1 MKIAAAL
8 VMKRNPENS
17 DRKWLLM
24 VHHVEIINVSPGRSQ
39 ILRFHTSSWHL
50 STSLEKAKNLI
61 CMSMSWCGCHVHSHW
76 GLAWKLIFAFVT
88 RGHCS
93 QIYSQ
98 GQEHNTTNYK
108 VGKFRCKMSIFWY
121 KVSDSSLHLQI
132 ILIIIL
138 GAVASRNF
146 IKMVCQN

>member
-24 VHHVEIINVSPGRSQ
+24 VHHVEIINVSPARSQ

-61 CMSMSWCGCHVHSHW
+61 CMSMSWCGCHVHCCTSSMVHSASRRSAFLYTHYRDHENGVNRDPQW
-76 GLAWKLIFAFVT
+76 THICSFPRNWKSADWQLLVDVA
-88 RGHCS
+88 
-93 QIYSQ
+93 
-98 GQEHNTTNYK
+98 K
-108 VGKFRCKMSIFWY
+108 L
-121 KVSDSSLHLQI
+121 VSDLQFSYPFVS
-132 ILIIIL
+132 ILP
-138 GAVASRNF
+138 V
-146 IKMVCQN
+146 